1 MLQNSLC
8 YNNRYNVGE
17 KPHENVLNTN
27 LEVANRYHVSSEV
40 VVLDH
45 RW

>member
-1 MLQNSLC
+1 MIAH
-8 YNNRYNVGE
+8 YNTRYNTGE
-17 KPHENVLNTN
+17 RTYENVLNTN

-45 RW
+45 R